1 MFGASEDIVLLGGCC
16 FDMLFF
22 FCYSSDGEE
31 DSVSEDI
38 SLLTSTSAKVR
49 GPNTTEFLHLSLS
62 LSLSLC
68 VCVCVCVQMETE
80 DVSIFSQNSLTGD
93 YDHAE
98 PVQT

>member
-1 MFGASEDIVLLGGCC
+1 MLLGGCC
-16 FDMLFF
+16 FDVF

-49 GPNTTEFLHLSLS
+49 GLNTTEFLHLS